1 MVMLAGA
8 WGLIAWAVVVM
19 AFGVYRRLR
28 SGPAAVPRRTAW
40 TAMPVAGAAAAA
52 VVVVGAS
59 FDRPALGLLLA
70 GPVFCLFMAA
80 AAVLGELVV
89 RPPTGARRL
98 ATISARSALDYAE
111 RPQMV
116 AVGAVFAVATAFLG
130 TAALFGDADDRG
142 RPGRWLQ
149 LSSPFDERFGWTI
162 LWPGAYYALPL
173 LAALGL
179 AVLTIAAALR
189 RIAARPRPDVGASA
203 SDPVAADEEARRCA
217 AEVVLA
223 AGGVA
228 AAAALCGAG
237 LVAASG
243 LSGAGALWPVL
254 GILLWVV
261 VVAAAA
267 VGAWSAAV
275 LVTPGRVRRT
285 AVPM

>member
-40 TAMPVAGAAAAA
+40 TAMPVAGAAAVA
-52 VVVVGAS
+52 VVIVGAS

-89 RPPTGARRL
+89 RPPTGARRR
-98 ATISARSALDYAE
+98 ATITARSALDYAE
-111 RPQMV
+111 RPQLV
-116 AVGAVFAVATAFLG
+116 AVGAVFAVAVAFLG
-130 TAALFGDADDRG
+130 TAALFGHADDRG
-142 RPGRWLQ
+142 RPGRWLV
-149 LSSPFDERFGWTI
+149 LPSPVYEEGSWII

-179 AVLTIAAALR
+179 VALTIGAALR
-189 RIAARPRPDVGASA
+189 RIAARPRPDGGAA
-203 SDPVAADEEARRCA
+203 APDPVAADEEARRCA

>member
-1 MVMLAGA
+1 MVMLVGA

-19 AFGVYRRLR
+19 AFGVYRRVR
-28 SGPAAVPRRTAW
+28 SGPPAVPGRTVRR
-40 TAMPVAGAAAAA
+40 AMPVAGAAAVA
-52 VVVVGAS
+52 VVAVGAS

-89 RPPTGARRL
+89 RPPTGARRR
-98 ATISARSALDYAE
+98 ATITARSALDYAG
-111 RPQMV
+111 RRQLV
-116 AVGAVFAVATAFLG
+116 AVGAVFAFAVAFLG
-130 TAALFGDADDRG
+130 TAAFFGNADDRG
-142 RPGRWLQ
+142 RPGRWLH
-149 LSSPFDERFGWTI
+149 LSSFDSRFGWTI

-179 AVLTIAAALR
+179 TVLTVGAALR
-189 RIAARPRPDVGASA
+189 RIALRPRPDIGAA
-203 SDPVAADEEARRCA
+203 AADPVAADEETRRCA

-243 LSGAGALWPVL
+243 LAGIGAPWNVL
-254 GILLWVV
+254 GMLLWVV

-275 LVTPGRVRRT
+275 LVTPGRMRRT

>member
-8 WGLIAWAVVVM
+8 WALIAWAMAVM
-19 AFGVYRRLR
+19 AVGVHRRVR
-28 SGPAAVPRRTAW
+28 SGPAAVPRTGW
-40 TAMPVAGAAAAA
+40 TAMPVAAAAA
-52 VVVVGAS
+52 VLVVVVGSS

-70 GPVFCLFMAA
+70 GPVFCLVLAA
-80 AAVLGELVV
+80 TAVLGELVV
-89 RPPTGARRL
+89 RPATGARRR
-98 ATISARSALDYAE
+98 ATVTARSALDYVE
-111 RPQMV
+111 RPQLV
-116 AVGAVFAVATAFLG
+116 AVGAVFALAAAFLATA
-130 TAALFGDADDRG
+130 ARFGHADDRG
-142 RPGRWLQ
+142 RPGRWLD
-149 LSSPFDERFGWTI
+149 LPSPIYGQGGWTI
-162 LWPGAYYALPL
+162 LWPGAYYAVPL

-179 AVLTIAAALR
+179 AALTIGAALR
-189 RIAARPRPDVGASA
+189 RIAARPRPDVDAA
-203 SDPVAADEEARRCA
+203 APDPVAADEEARRRA

-275 LVTPGRVRRT
+275 LVTPGRARRT
-285 AVPM
+285 AVRM